1 MTVSIGSSTAGEP
14 TTAWRSTADEPLHI
28 KKYAANHTAAEEE
41 KAVTAG
47 RIRALGASLF

>member
-1 MTVSIGSSTAGEP
+1 MTVSIGSSTAAEP
-14 TTAWRSTADEPLHI
+14 TTNRRSIEDEPLHV

-41 KAVTAG
+41 KATTAG